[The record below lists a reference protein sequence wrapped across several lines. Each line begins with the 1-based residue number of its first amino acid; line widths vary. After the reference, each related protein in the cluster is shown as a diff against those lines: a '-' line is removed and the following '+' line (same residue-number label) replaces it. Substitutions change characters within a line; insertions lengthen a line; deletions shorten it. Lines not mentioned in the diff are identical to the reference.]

1 MAADAYENVK
11 DVESTA
17 ATSTLSG
24 ARTAGQILQAADGKD
39 STALDSTAETSTLA
53 GARSAEQIM
62 QQMDEE
68 KKAKSAS
75 AKSSAKST
83 VKSELNKWKS
93 AGVNAKSTAEKALD
107 AGETVKDTVEN
118 VANKAI
124 SVQNTASK
132 LSAVA
137 SFGASALGI
146 KAGEAISDAKE
157 NAQVSVQTQVAAPT
171 DTAIATYQRDV
182 ADAKSQGAHV
192 KQLPYTNAQQMQ
204 WNAQDQHRMYSN
216 YGNMYEHGA
225 NEMEYN
231 TALLNSAMAAANL
244 PTKAL
249 SMVPSFKQKFLAAV
263 QKDDNQMDINGMT
276 LDRIFSGDVDLL
288 KVDQKESTED
298 LSMVNAGRDAGISD
312 KFEAVDHQLDARD
325 AEKNA
330 IASAFSQA
338 ATENA
343 KDLADSVLAG
353 HKDRGATV
361 DIDLGLTGGA
371 YEKQAEDDLSA
382 DFF

>member
-1 MAADAYENVK
+1 MAADAYENVR

-68 KKAKSAS
+68 EKAKSAS

-83 VKSELNKWKS
+83 VKSELNKWKN
-93 AGVNAKSTAEKALD
+93 AGVNAKSTVEKAAD
-107 AGETVKDTVEN
+107 AGETVKDAVEDM
-118 VANKAI
+118 ADKAV

-137 SFGASALGI
+137 SIGASALGV
-146 KAGEAISDAKE
+146 KAAEAVSDAKE
-157 NAQVSVQTQVAAPT
+157 NIQEVTTQVAAPT
-171 DTAIATYQRDV
+171 DTAIAAYQKDV
-182 ADAKSQGAHV
+182 ADAKQAGAHV
-192 KQLPYTNAQQMQ
+192 KHLPYTNAQQMQ

-216 YGNMYEHGA
+216 YGNMYEHGT

-231 TALLNSAMAAANL
+231 MALLNSAMAVANL

-249 SMVPSFKQKFLAAV
+249 PTVPSFRQKFLAAV

-298 LSMVNAGRDAGISD
+298 LSMVNAGRDAGVSD

-338 ATENA
+338 ATENV
-343 KDLADSVLAG
+343 KGLADSVLAG

-371 YEKQAEDDLSA
+371 YEKQVEDDLSA

>member
-1 MAADAYENVK
+1 MAADAYENVR

-68 KKAKSAS
+68 EKSKSAS

-83 VKSELNKWKS
+83 VKSELNKWKN
-93 AGVNAKSTAEKALD
+93 AGVNAKSTVEKAAD
-107 AGETVKDTVEN
+107 AGETVKDAVESMT
-118 VANKAI
+118 NKAA

-137 SFGASALGI
+137 SIGASALGV
-146 KAGEAISDAKE
+146 KAAEAVSDAKE
-157 NAQVSVQTQVAAPT
+157 NIQEVTTQVAAPT
-171 DTAIATYQRDV
+171 DTAIAAYQKDV
-182 ADAKSQGAHV
+182 AEAKQAGAHV
-192 KQLPYTNAQQMQ
+192 KHLPYTNAQQMQ

-231 TALLNSAMAAANL
+231 TALLNSAMAVANL

-338 ATENA
+338 ATENV
-343 KDLADSVLAG
+343 KGLADSVLAG

>member
-39 STALDSTAETSTLA
+39 STALDSTAETLTLA

-93 AGVNAKSTAEKALD
+93 AGVNAKSTAEGALD
-107 AGETVKDTVEN
+107 AGETVKDAVEDMT
-118 VANKAI
+118 NKAA

-137 SFGASALGI
+137 SIGASALGV
-146 KAGEAISDAKE
+146 KAAEAVSDVKE
-157 NAQVSVQTQVAAPT
+157 NIQEVTTQVAAPT
-171 DTAIATYQRDV
+171 DTAIAAYQKDV
-182 ADAKSQGAHV
+182 AEAKQAGAHV
-192 KQLPYTNAQQMQ
+192 KHLPYTNAQQMQ

-216 YGNMYEHGA
+216 YGNMYEHGT

-276 LDRIFSGDVDLL
+276 LDRILSGDVDLL

-298 LSMVNAGRDAGISD
+298 LSMVNAGRDAGVSD

-325 AEKNA
+325 AERNA

-338 ATENA
+338 ATENV
-343 KDLADSVLAG
+343 KGLADSVLAG

-371 YEKQAEDDLSA
+371 YEKHAEDDLSA

>member
-118 VANKAI
+118 VADKAI

-171 DTAIATYQRDV
+171 DTAIAAYQRDV

-343 KDLADSVLAG
+343 KGLADSVLAG

>member
-1 MAADAYENVK
+1 MAADAYENVR

-24 ARTAGQILQAADGKD
+24 ARTASQILQAADGKD

-68 KKAKSAS
+68 EKAKSAS

-93 AGVNAKSTAEKALD
+93 AGVNAKSTAEKAVD
-107 AGETVKDTVEN
+107 AGEAVKDTVEN
-118 VANKAI
+118 MTDTAA
-124 SVQNTASK
+124 SVQNTVSK
-132 LSAVA
+132 FSTVA
-137 SFGASALGI
+137 SLGASALGI

-157 NAQVSVQTQVAAPT
+157 NAQTSVQTQVAAPT
-171 DTAIATYQRDV
+171 DTAIAAYQRDV
-182 ADAKSQGAHV
+182 ADAKSQGARV
-192 KQLPYTNAQQMQ
+192 KHLPYTNEQQMQ

-231 TALLNSAMAAANL
+231 MALLNSAMAAANL

-249 SMVPSFKQKFLAAV
+249 PTVPSFKQKFLAAV
-263 QKDDNQMDINGMT
+263 QKDDSQMDINGMT

-298 LSMVNAGRDAGISD
+298 LSLVNAGREAGVSD

-338 ATENA
+338 AAGNA
-343 KDLADSVLAG
+343 RDLADSVLAG

-371 YEKQAEDDLSA
+371 YEKQAEDDLSR

>member
-1 MAADAYENVK
+1 MAADAYENVR

-68 KKAKSAS
+68 EKAKSAS

-93 AGVNAKSTAEKALD
+93 AGVNAKSTVEKAAD
-107 AGETVKDTVEN
+107 AGETVKDAVEDM
-118 VANKAI
+118 ADKAA

-137 SFGASALGI
+137 SIGASALGV
-146 KAGEAISDAKE
+146 KAAEAVSDAKE
-157 NAQVSVQTQVAAPT
+157 NIQEVTTQVAAPT
-171 DTAIATYQRDV
+171 DTAIAAYQKDV
-182 ADAKSQGAHV
+182 AEAKQTGAHV
-192 KQLPYTNAQQMQ
+192 KHLPYTNAQQMQ

-216 YGNMYEHGA
+216 YGNMYEHGT

-231 TALLNSAMAAANL
+231 TALLNSAMAVANL

-249 SMVPSFKQKFLAAV
+249 PTVPSFRQKFLAAV

-298 LSMVNAGRDAGISD
+298 LSMVNAGRDAGVSD

-338 ATENA
+338 ATENV
-343 KDLADSVLAG
+343 KGLADSVLAG

>member
-1 MAADAYENVK
+1 MAADAYENVR

-68 KKAKSAS
+68 EKAKSAS

-83 VKSELNKWKS
+83 VKSELNKWKN
-93 AGVNAKSTAEKALD
+93 AGVNAKSTVEKTAD
-107 AGETVKDTVEN
+107 AGETVKDAVEDMT
-118 VANKAI
+118 NKAV

-137 SFGASALGI
+137 SIGASALGV
-146 KAGEAISDAKE
+146 KATEAVSDAKE
-157 NAQVSVQTQVAAPT
+157 NIQEVTTQVAAPT
-171 DTAIATYQRDV
+171 DTAIAAYQKDV
-182 ADAKSQGAHV
+182 ADAKQAGAHV
-192 KQLPYTNAQQMQ
+192 KHLPYTNAQQMQ

-216 YGNMYEHGA
+216 YGNMYEHGT

-231 TALLNSAMAAANL
+231 TALLNSAMAVANL
-244 PTKAL
+244 LTKAL
-249 SMVPSFKQKFLAAV
+249 PTVPSFRQKFLAAV

-298 LSMVNAGRDAGISD
+298 LSMVNAGRDAGVSD

-338 ATENA
+338 ATENV
-343 KDLADSVLAG
+343 KGLVDSVLAG
-353 HKDRGATV
+353 HKDKGATV

>member
-24 ARTAGQILQAADGKD
+24 ARTASQILQAADGKD

-62 QQMDEE
+62 QQMNEEE
-68 KKAKSAS
+68 KSKSAS
-75 AKSSAKST
+75 AKSSVKST

-93 AGVNAKSTAEKALD
+93 AGVNAKSTAEKAAD
-107 AGETVKDTVEN
+107 AGETVKDAVED
-118 VANKAI
+118 VTNKAA

-137 SFGASALGI
+137 SVGASALGI
-146 KAGEAISDAKE
+146 KAGEAISDVKE
-157 NAQVSVQTQVAAPT
+157 NTQVAAPT
-171 DTAIATYQRDV
+171 DTAIAAYQKDV
-182 ADAKSQGAHV
+182 ADAKSTGAHV
-192 KQLPYTNAQQMQ
+192 KRLPYTNAQQMQ

-231 TALLNSAMAAANL
+231 MALLNSAMAAANL

-249 SMVPSFKQKFLAAV
+249 SAAPSFKQKFLAAV

-276 LDRIFSGDVDLL
+276 LDKIFSGDVDLL
-288 KVDQKESTED
+288 HVDQKESTED

-312 KFEAVDHQLDARD
+312 KFAATDHQVDARD

-330 IASAFSQA
+330 ISSAFSQA
-338 ATENA
+338 AAENA
-343 KDLADSVLAG
+343 KGLADSVLG
-353 HKDRGATV
+353 IGRDKGATV
-361 DIDLGLTGGA
+361 DADLGLTESSYG
-371 YEKQAEDDLSA
+371 KQAEDDLSA

>member
-1 MAADAYENVK
+1 MAADAYENVR

-68 KKAKSAS
+68 EKAKSAS

-83 VKSELNKWKS
+83 VKSELNKWKN
-93 AGVNAKSTAEKALD
+93 AGVNAKSTVEKAAD
-107 AGETVKDTVEN
+107 AGETVKDAVESMT
-118 VANKAI
+118 NKAA

-137 SFGASALGI
+137 SIGASALGV
-146 KAGEAISDAKE
+146 KAAEAVSDAKE
-157 NAQVSVQTQVAAPT
+157 NIQEVTTQVAAPT
-171 DTAIATYQRDV
+171 DTAIAAYQKDV
-182 ADAKSQGAHV
+182 AEAKQAGAHV
-192 KQLPYTNAQQMQ
+192 KHLPYTNAQQMQ

-231 TALLNSAMAAANL
+231 TALLNSAMAVANL

-298 LSMVNAGRDAGISD
+298 LSMVNAGRDAGVSD

-343 KDLADSVLAG
+343 KGLADSVLAG

>member
-1 MAADAYENVK
+1 MK
-11 DVESTA
+11 
-17 ATSTLSG
+17 
-24 ARTAGQILQAADGKD
+24 
-39 STALDSTAETSTLA
+39 
-53 GARSAEQIM
+53 
-62 QQMDEE
+62 
-68 KKAKSAS
+68 
-75 AKSSAKST
+75 
-83 VKSELNKWKS
+83 
-93 AGVNAKSTAEKALD
+93 
-107 AGETVKDTVEN
+107 
-118 VANKAI
+118 
-124 SVQNTASK
+124 
-132 LSAVA
+132 
-137 SFGASALGI
+137 
-146 KAGEAISDAKE
+146 
-157 NAQVSVQTQVAAPT
+157 
-171 DTAIATYQRDV
+171 
-182 ADAKSQGAHV
+182 H
-192 KQLPYTNAQQMQ
+192 LPYTNAQQMQ

-298 LSMVNAGRDAGISD
+298 LSMVNAGRDAGVSD

-338 ATENA
+338 ATENV
-343 KDLADSVLAG
+343 KGLVDSVLAG

>member
-1 MAADAYENVK
+1 MAADAYENVR

-68 KKAKSAS
+68 EKAKSAS

-83 VKSELNKWKS
+83 VKSELNKWKN
-93 AGVNAKSTAEKALD
+93 AGVNAKSTVEKAAD
-107 AGETVKDTVEN
+107 AGETVKDAVKSMT
-118 VANKAI
+118 NKAA

-137 SFGASALGI
+137 SIGASALGV
-146 KAGEAISDAKE
+146 KAAEAVSDAKE
-157 NAQVSVQTQVAAPT
+157 NIQEVTTQVAAPT
-171 DTAIATYQRDV
+171 DTAIAAYQKDV
-182 ADAKSQGAHV
+182 AEAKQAGAHV
-192 KQLPYTNAQQMQ
+192 KHLPYTNAQQMQ

-231 TALLNSAMAAANL
+231 TALLNSAMAVANL

-298 LSMVNAGRDAGISD
+298 LSMVNAGRDAGVFD

-338 ATENA
+338 ATENV
-343 KDLADSVLAG
+343 KGLADSVLAG

-361 DIDLGLTGGA
+361 DIDLGLTGSA
-371 YEKQAEDDLSA
+371 YEKQVEDDLSA

>member
-118 VANKAI
+118 VADKAA

-146 KAGEAISDAKE
+146 KAGEVISDAKE
-157 NAQVSVQTQVAAPT
+157 NAQASVQTQVAAPT
-171 DTAIATYQRDV
+171 DTAIAAYQRDV

-231 TALLNSAMAAANL
+231 TALLNSAMAAVNL

-343 KDLADSVLAG
+343 KGLADSVLAG

-371 YEKQAEDDLSA
+371 YEKQAEDDLSR

>member
-1 MAADAYENVK
+1 MAADAYENVR

-68 KKAKSAS
+68 EKAKSAS

-83 VKSELNKWKS
+83 VKSELNKWKN
-93 AGVNAKSTAEKALD
+93 AGVNAKSTVEKAAD
-107 AGETVKDTVEN
+107 AGETVKDAVEDM
-118 VANKAI
+118 ADKAA

-137 SFGASALGI
+137 SIGASALGV
-146 KAGEAISDAKE
+146 KAAEAVSDAKE
-157 NAQVSVQTQVAAPT
+157 NIQEVTTQVAAPT
-171 DTAIATYQRDV
+171 DTAIAAYQKDV
-182 ADAKSQGAHV
+182 AEAKQAGAHV
-192 KQLPYTNAQQMQ
+192 KHLPYTNAQQMQ

-231 TALLNSAMAAANL
+231 TALLNSAMAVANL

-298 LSMVNAGRDAGISD
+298 LSMVNAGRDAGVSD

-338 ATENA
+338 ATDNV
-343 KDLADSVLAG
+343 KGLADSVLAG

>member
-1 MAADAYENVK
+1 MAADAYENVR

-68 KKAKSAS
+68 EKAKSAS

-93 AGVNAKSTAEKALD
+93 AGVNAKSTVEKAAD
-107 AGETVKDTVEN
+107 AGETVKDAVEDM
-118 VANKAI
+118 ADKAA

-137 SFGASALGI
+137 SIGASALGV
-146 KAGEAISDAKE
+146 KAAEAVSDAKE
-157 NAQVSVQTQVAAPT
+157 NMQEVTTQVAAPT
-171 DTAIATYQRDV
+171 DTAIAAYQKDV
-182 ADAKSQGAHV
+182 AEAKQTGAHV
-192 KQLPYTNAQQMQ
+192 KHLPYTNAQQMQ

-216 YGNMYEHGA
+216 YGNMYEHGT

-231 TALLNSAMAAANL
+231 TALLNSAMAVANL

-249 SMVPSFKQKFLAAV
+249 PTVPSFRQKFLAAV

-298 LSMVNAGRDAGISD
+298 LSMVNAGRDAGVSD

-338 ATENA
+338 ATENV
-343 KDLADSVLAG
+343 KGLADSVLAG

-361 DIDLGLTGGA
+361 NIDLGLTGGA

>member
-1 MAADAYENVK
+1 MAADAYENVR

-68 KKAKSAS
+68 EKAKSAS

-83 VKSELNKWKS
+83 VKSELNKWKN
-93 AGVNAKSTAEKALD
+93 AGVNAKSTVEKAAD
-107 AGETVKDTVEN
+107 AGETVKDAVEDMT
-118 VANKAI
+118 NKAA

-137 SFGASALGI
+137 SIGASALGV
-146 KAGEAISDAKE
+146 KAAEAVSDAKE
-157 NAQVSVQTQVAAPT
+157 NIQEVTTQVAAPT
-171 DTAIATYQRDV
+171 DTAIAAYQKDV
-182 ADAKSQGAHV
+182 AEAKQAGAHV
-192 KQLPYTNAQQMQ
+192 KYLPYTNAQQMQ

-216 YGNMYEHGA
+216 YGNMYEHGT

-231 TALLNSAMAAANL
+231 TALLNSAMAVANL
-244 PTKAL
+244 PTKVL
-249 SMVPSFKQKFLAAV
+249 PTVPSFRQKFLAAV

-298 LSMVNAGRDAGISD
+298 LSMVNAGRDAGVSD

-325 AEKNA
+325 AERNA

-338 ATENA
+338 ATENV
-343 KDLADSVLAG
+343 KGLADSVLAG

>member
-1 MAADAYENVK
+1 MAADAYENVR

-68 KKAKSAS
+68 EKAKSAS

-93 AGVNAKSTAEKALD
+93 AGVNAKSTVEKAAD
-107 AGETVKDTVEN
+107 AGETVKDAVEDM
-118 VANKAI
+118 ADKAA

-137 SFGASALGI
+137 SIGASVLGV
-146 KAGEAISDAKE
+146 KAAEAVSDAKE
-157 NAQVSVQTQVAAPT
+157 NIQEVTTQVAAPT
-171 DTAIATYQRDV
+171 DTAIAAYQKDV
-182 ADAKSQGAHV
+182 AEAKQTGAHV
-192 KQLPYTNAQQMQ
+192 KHLPYTNAQQMQ

-216 YGNMYEHGA
+216 YGNMYEHGT

-231 TALLNSAMAAANL
+231 TALINSAMAVANL

-249 SMVPSFKQKFLAAV
+249 PTVPSFRQKFLAAV

-338 ATENA
+338 ATENV
-343 KDLADSVLAG
+343 KGLADSVLAG

>member
-1 MAADAYENVK
+1 MAADAYENVR

-24 ARTAGQILQAADGKD
+24 ARTASQILQAADGKD
-39 STALDSTAETSTLA
+39 STALDSTKETSTLA

-68 KKAKSAS
+68 EKSKSAS
-75 AKSSAKST
+75 AKSSAKSA
-83 VKSELNKWKS
+83 VKSKLNKWKS
-93 AGVNAKSTAEKALD
+93 AGVNAKNTVEKAAD
-107 AGETVKDTVEN
+107 AGEAVKDAVEN
-118 VANKAI
+118 VTDKAA

-137 SFGASALGI
+137 SVGASALGI
-146 KAGEAISDAKE
+146 KAGEAISNAKE
-157 NAQVSVQTQVAAPT
+157 NTQETMTQTAAPT
-171 DTAIATYQRDV
+171 DTAIAAYQKDV
-182 ADAKSQGAHV
+182 ADAKSAGVHV
-192 KQLPYTNAQQMQ
+192 KSLPYTNAQQMQ

-231 TALLNSAMAAANL
+231 MALLNSAMAAANL
-244 PTKAL
+244 PVKAL
-249 SMVPSFKQKFLAAV
+249 STVPSFKQKFLAAV
-263 QKDDNQMDINGMT
+263 QKDDSQMDMNGMT

-298 LSMVNAGRDAGISD
+298 LSMVNAGRDAGVSD
-312 KFEAVDHQLDARD
+312 KFAAVDHQLDERV

-330 IASAFSQA
+330 FASAFSQA
-338 ATENA
+338 AAEGS
-343 KDLADSVLAG
+343 KGLADSVLG
-353 HKDRGATV
+353 TGKDRGATV
-361 DIDLGLTGGA
+361 DMDLGLTGSS

>member
-1 MAADAYENVK
+1 MAADAYENVR

-24 ARTAGQILQAADGKD
+24 ARTASQILQAADGKD

-68 KKAKSAS
+68 EKSKSAS
-75 AKSSAKST
+75 AKSSVKST
-83 VKSELNKWKS
+83 VKSELNKWKN
-93 AGVNAKSTAEKALD
+93 AGVNAKSTAEKAAD
-107 AGETVKDTVEN
+107 AGEAVKDTVEN
-118 VANKAI
+118 VADKAT

-137 SFGASALGI
+137 SLGASALGI
-146 KAGEAISDAKE
+146 KAGEAVSNAKE

-171 DTAIATYQRDV
+171 DTAIAAYQKDV
-182 ADAKSQGAHV
+182 AEAKQAGAHV
-192 KQLPYTNAQQMQ
+192 KHLPYTNAQQMQ

-244 PTKAL
+244 STKAL

-298 LSMVNAGRDAGISD
+298 LSMVNAGRDAGVSD

-338 ATENA
+338 ATENV
-343 KDLADSVLAG
+343 KGLVDSVLAG

>member
-1 MAADAYENVK
+1 MTADAYENVR

-68 KKAKSAS
+68 EKAKSAS

-83 VKSELNKWKS
+83 VKSELNKWKN
-93 AGVNAKSTAEKALD
+93 AGVNAKSTVEKTAD
-107 AGETVKDTVEN
+107 AGETVKDAVEDMT
-118 VANKAI
+118 NKAV

-137 SFGASALGI
+137 SIGASALGV
-146 KAGEAISDAKE
+146 KAAEAVSDAKE
-157 NAQVSVQTQVAAPT
+157 NIQEVTTQVAAPT
-171 DTAIATYQRDV
+171 DTAIAAYQKDV
-182 ADAKSQGAHV
+182 AEAKQAGAHV
-192 KQLPYTNAQQMQ
+192 KHLPYTNAQQMQ

-231 TALLNSAMAAANL
+231 TALLNSAMAVANL

-298 LSMVNAGRDAGISD
+298 LSMVNAGRDAGVSD

-338 ATENA
+338 ATENV
-343 KDLADSVLAG
+343 KGLADSVLAG

>member
-1 MAADAYENVK
+1 MAADAYENVR

-68 KKAKSAS
+68 EKAKSAS

-83 VKSELNKWKS
+83 VKSELNKWKN
-93 AGVNAKSTAEKALD
+93 AGVNAKSTAEKAAD
-107 AGETVKDTVEN
+107 AGETVKDAVESMT
-118 VANKAI
+118 NKAA

-137 SFGASALGI
+137 SIGASALGV
-146 KAGEAISDAKE
+146 KAAEAVSDAKE
-157 NAQVSVQTQVAAPT
+157 NIQEVTTQVAAPT
-171 DTAIATYQRDV
+171 DTAIAAYQKDV
-182 ADAKSQGAHV
+182 AEAKQAGAHV
-192 KQLPYTNAQQMQ
+192 KHLPYTNAQQMQ

-231 TALLNSAMAAANL
+231 TALLNSAMAVANL

-298 LSMVNAGRDAGISD
+298 LSMVNAGRDAGVSD

-343 KDLADSVLAG
+343 KGLADSVLAG

>member
-1 MAADAYENVK
+1 MAADAYENVR

-68 KKAKSAS
+68 EKAKSAS

-93 AGVNAKSTAEKALD
+93 AGVNAKSTVEKAAD
-107 AGETVKDTVEN
+107 AGETVKDAVEDM
-118 VANKAI
+118 ADKAA

-137 SFGASALGI
+137 SIGASALGV
-146 KAGEAISDAKE
+146 KAAEAVSDAKE
-157 NAQVSVQTQVAAPT
+157 NIQEITTQVAAPT
-171 DTAIATYQRDV
+171 DTAIAAYQKDV
-182 ADAKSQGAHV
+182 AEAKQTGAHV
-192 KQLPYTNAQQMQ
+192 KHLPYTNAQQMQ

-216 YGNMYEHGA
+216 YGNMYEHGT

-231 TALLNSAMAAANL
+231 TALLNSAMAVANL

-249 SMVPSFKQKFLAAV
+249 PTVPSFRQKFLAAV

-298 LSMVNAGRDAGISD
+298 LSMVNAGRDAGVSD

-338 ATENA
+338 ATENV
-343 KDLADSVLAG
+343 KGLADSVLAG

>member
-1 MAADAYENVK
+1 MAADAYENVR

-68 KKAKSAS
+68 EKAKSAS

-93 AGVNAKSTAEKALD
+93 AGVNAKSTVEKAAD
-107 AGETVKDTVEN
+107 AGETVKDAVEDM
-118 VANKAI
+118 ADKAA

-132 LSAVA
+132 LSTVA
-137 SFGASALGI
+137 SIGASALGV
-146 KAGEAISDAKE
+146 KAAEAVSDAKE
-157 NAQVSVQTQVAAPT
+157 NIQEVTTQVAAPT
-171 DTAIATYQRDV
+171 DTAIAAYQKDV
-182 ADAKSQGAHV
+182 AEAKQTGAHV
-192 KQLPYTNAQQMQ
+192 KHLPYTNAQQMQ

-216 YGNMYEHGA
+216 YGNMYEHGT

-231 TALLNSAMAAANL
+231 TALLNSAMAVANL

-249 SMVPSFKQKFLAAV
+249 PTVPSFRQKFLAAV

-298 LSMVNAGRDAGISD
+298 LSMVNAGRDAGVSD

-338 ATENA
+338 ATENV
-343 KDLADSVLAG
+343 KGLADSVLAG

>member
-93 AGVNAKSTAEKALD
+93 AGVNAKSTTEKALD

-118 VANKAI
+118 VADKVT

-132 LSAVA
+132 LSAVT

-146 KAGEAISDAKE
+146 KAGEAISNAKE

-171 DTAIATYQRDV
+171 DTAIAAYQRDV

-338 ATENA
+338 ATENT
-343 KDLADSVLAG
+343 KGLADSVLAG

>member
-118 VANKAI
+118 VADKAT
-124 SVQNTASK
+124 SVQNAASK

-171 DTAIATYQRDV
+171 DTAIAAYQRDV

-343 KDLADSVLAG
+343 KGLADSVLAG

>member
-1 MAADAYENVK
+1 MAADAYENVR

-68 KKAKSAS
+68 EKAKSAS

-83 VKSELNKWKS
+83 VKSELNKWKN
-93 AGVNAKSTAEKALD
+93 AGVNAKSTVEKAAD
-107 AGETVKDTVEN
+107 AGETVKDAVESMT
-118 VANKAI
+118 NKAA

-137 SFGASALGI
+137 SIGASALGV
-146 KAGEAISDAKE
+146 KAAEAVSDAKE
-157 NAQVSVQTQVAAPT
+157 NIQEVTTQVAAPT
-171 DTAIATYQRDV
+171 DTAIAAYQKDV
-182 ADAKSQGAHV
+182 AEAKQAGAHV
-192 KQLPYTNAQQMQ
+192 KHLPYTNAQQMQ

-231 TALLNSAMAAANL
+231 TALLNSAMAVANL

-298 LSMVNAGRDAGISD
+298 LSMVNAGRDAGVSD

-338 ATENA
+338 ATDNV
-343 KDLADSVLAG
+343 KGLADSVLAG

>member
-1 MAADAYENVK
+1 MAADAYENVR

-68 KKAKSAS
+68 EKAKSAS

-83 VKSELNKWKS
+83 VKSELNKWKN
-93 AGVNAKSTAEKALD
+93 AGVNAKSTVEKAAD
-107 AGETVKDTVEN
+107 AGETVKDAVEDM
-118 VANKAI
+118 ADKAA

-137 SFGASALGI
+137 SIGASALGV
-146 KAGEAISDAKE
+146 KAAEAVSDAKE
-157 NAQVSVQTQVAAPT
+157 NIQEVTTQVAAPT
-171 DTAIATYQRDV
+171 DTAIAAYQKDV
-182 ADAKSQGAHV
+182 AEAKQAGAHV
-192 KQLPYTNAQQMQ
+192 KHLPYTNAQQMQ

-231 TALLNSAMAAANL
+231 TALLNSAMAVANL

-298 LSMVNAGRDAGISD
+298 LSMVNAGRDAGVSD

-343 KDLADSVLAG
+343 KGLADSVLAG

>member
-1 MAADAYENVK
+1 MAADAYENVR

-24 ARTAGQILQAADGKD
+24 ARTASQILQAADGKD

-68 KKAKSAS
+68 EKSKSAS
-75 AKSSAKST
+75 VKSSVKST
-83 VKSELNKWKS
+83 VKSELNKWKN
-93 AGVNAKSTAEKALD
+93 AGVNAKSTVEKAVD
-107 AGETVKDTVEN
+107 AGETVKDAVEDMTD
-118 VANKAI
+118 KAA
-124 SVQNTASK
+124 SVQSTASK

-137 SFGASALGI
+137 SIGASALGV
-146 KAGEAISDAKE
+146 KAAEAVSDAKE
-157 NAQVSVQTQVAAPT
+157 NTQEVTTQVAAPT
-171 DTAIATYQRDV
+171 DVAIAAYQKDV
-182 ADAKSQGAHV
+182 AEAKQAGAHV
-192 KQLPYTNAQQMQ
+192 KHLPYTNAQQMQ

-216 YGNMYEHGA
+216 YGNMYEHGT

-249 SMVPSFKQKFLAAV
+249 PTVPSFRQKFLAAV
-263 QKDDNQMDINGMT
+263 QKDDSQMDINGLT
-276 LDRIFSGDVDLL
+276 LDRIFSGNVDLL
-288 KVDQKESTED
+288 HVDQKESTEN
-298 LSMVNAGRDAGISD
+298 LAMINSGRDAGVSD

-330 IASAFSQA
+330 FSSAFSQA
-338 ATENA
+338 AAGNA
-343 KDLADSVLAG
+343 RSLADSVLSAG
-353 HKDRGATV
+353 KDRGATV
-361 DIDLGLTGGA
+361 DIDLGLTGDF
-371 YEKQAEDDLSA
+371 YKKQAEDDLSA

>member
-1 MAADAYENVK
+1 MAADAYENVR

-68 KKAKSAS
+68 EKAKSAS

-83 VKSELNKWKS
+83 VKSELNKWKN
-93 AGVNAKSTAEKALD
+93 AGVNVKSTVERTLD
-107 AGETVKDTVEN
+107 AGETVKDAVEDMT
-118 VANKAI
+118 NKAA
-124 SVQNTASK
+124 SVQNTALK

-137 SFGASALGI
+137 SIGASALGV
-146 KAGEAISDAKE
+146 KAAEAVSDAKE
-157 NAQVSVQTQVAAPT
+157 NIQEVTTQVAAPT
-171 DTAIATYQRDV
+171 DTAIAAYQKDV
-182 ADAKSQGAHV
+182 AEAKQAGAHV
-192 KQLPYTNAQQMQ
+192 KHLPYTNAQQMQ

-216 YGNMYEHGA
+216 YGNMYEHGT

-231 TALLNSAMAAANL
+231 TALLNSAMAVANL

-249 SMVPSFKQKFLAAV
+249 PTVPSFRQKFLAAV

-343 KDLADSVLAG
+343 KGLADSVLAG

-371 YEKQAEDDLSA
+371 YEKQAEDDLSR

>member
-1 MAADAYENVK
+1 MAADAYENVR

-39 STALDSTAETSTLA
+39 STALDSTVETSTLA

-68 KKAKSAS
+68 EKAKSAS

-93 AGVNAKSTAEKALD
+93 AGVNAKSTVEKAAD
-107 AGETVKDTVEN
+107 AGETVKDAVEDM
-118 VANKAI
+118 ADKAA

-132 LSAVA
+132 LSTVA
-137 SFGASALGI
+137 SIGASALGV
-146 KAGEAISDAKE
+146 KAAEAVSYAKE
-157 NAQVSVQTQVAAPT
+157 NIQEVTTQVAAPT
-171 DTAIATYQRDV
+171 DTAIAAYQKDV
-182 ADAKSQGAHV
+182 AEAKQTGAHV
-192 KQLPYTNAQQMQ
+192 KHLPYTNAQQMQ

-216 YGNMYEHGA
+216 YGNMYEHGT

-231 TALLNSAMAAANL
+231 TALLNSAMAVANL

-298 LSMVNAGRDAGISD
+298 LSMVNAGRDAGVSD
-312 KFEAVDHQLDARD
+312 KFEAVDHQLNARD
-325 AEKNA
+325 AERNA

-338 ATENA
+338 ATENV
-343 KDLADSVLAG
+343 KGLADSVLAG

>member
-1 MAADAYENVK
+1 MAADAYENVR

-68 KKAKSAS
+68 EKAKSAS

-83 VKSELNKWKS
+83 VKSELNKWKN
-93 AGVNAKSTAEKALD
+93 AGVNAKSTAEKAAD
-107 AGETVKDTVEN
+107 AGETVKDAVESMT
-118 VANKAI
+118 NKAA

-137 SFGASALGI
+137 SIGASALGV
-146 KAGEAISDAKE
+146 KAAEAVSDAKE
-157 NAQVSVQTQVAAPT
+157 NIQEVTTQVAAPT
-171 DTAIATYQRDV
+171 DTAIAAYQKDV
-182 ADAKSQGAHV
+182 AEAKQAGAHV
-192 KQLPYTNAQQMQ
+192 KHLPYTNAQQMQ

-231 TALLNSAMAAANL
+231 TALLNSAMAVANL

-276 LDRIFSGDVDLL
+276 LDRIFSGDVNLL

-298 LSMVNAGRDAGISD
+298 LSMVNAGRDAGVSD

-343 KDLADSVLAG
+343 KGLADSVLAG

>member
-1 MAADAYENVK
+1 MAADAYENVR

-39 STALDSTAETSTLA
+39 STALDSTVETSTLA

-68 KKAKSAS
+68 EKAKSAS

-93 AGVNAKSTAEKALD
+93 AGVNAKSTVEKAAD
-107 AGETVKDTVEN
+107 AGETVKDAVEDM
-118 VANKAI
+118 ADKAA

-132 LSAVA
+132 LSTVA
-137 SFGASALGI
+137 SIGASALGV
-146 KAGEAISDAKE
+146 KAAEAVSDAKE
-157 NAQVSVQTQVAAPT
+157 NIQEVTTQVAAPT
-171 DTAIATYQRDV
+171 DTAIAAYQKDV
-182 ADAKSQGAHV
+182 AEAKQTGAHV
-192 KQLPYTNAQQMQ
+192 KHLPYTNAQQMQ

-216 YGNMYEHGA
+216 YGNMYEHGT

-231 TALLNSAMAAANL
+231 TALLNSAMAVANL

-249 SMVPSFKQKFLAAV
+249 PTVPSFRQKFLAAV

-298 LSMVNAGRDAGISD
+298 LSMVNAGRDAGVSD

-338 ATENA
+338 ATENV
-343 KDLADSVLAG
+343 KGLADSVLAG

-361 DIDLGLTGGA
+361 NIDLGLTGGA

>member
-1 MAADAYENVK
+1 MAADAYENVR

-68 KKAKSAS
+68 EKAKSAS

-93 AGVNAKSTAEKALD
+93 AGVNAKSTVEKAAD
-107 AGETVKDTVEN
+107 AGETVKDAVEGM
-118 VANKAI
+118 ADKAA

-137 SFGASALGI
+137 SIGASALGV
-146 KAGEAISDAKE
+146 KAAEAVSDAKE
-157 NAQVSVQTQVAAPT
+157 NIQEVTTQVAAPT
-171 DTAIATYQRDV
+171 DTAIAAYQKDV
-182 ADAKSQGAHV
+182 AEAKQTGAHV
-192 KQLPYTNAQQMQ
+192 KHLPYTNAQQMQ

-216 YGNMYEHGA
+216 YGNMYEHGT

-231 TALLNSAMAAANL
+231 TALLNSAMAVANL
-244 PTKAL
+244 PTKVL
-249 SMVPSFKQKFLAAV
+249 PTVPSFRQKFLAAV

-298 LSMVNAGRDAGISD
+298 LSMVNAGRDAGVSD
-312 KFEAVDHQLDARD
+312 KFEAVDHQLEARD

-343 KDLADSVLAG
+343 KGLADSVLAG

>member
-118 VANKAI
+118 VADKAT
-124 SVQNTASK
+124 SVQNAASK

-171 DTAIATYQRDV
+171 DTAIAAYQRDV

-343 KDLADSVLAG
+343 KGLADSVLAG

-371 YEKQAEDDLSA
+371 YEKQAEDDLSV

>member
-1 MAADAYENVK
+1 MAADAYENVR

-24 ARTAGQILQAADGKD
+24 ARTASQILQAADGKD

-68 KKAKSAS
+68 EKSKSAS
-75 AKSSAKST
+75 VKSSVKST
-83 VKSELNKWKS
+83 VKSELNKWKN
-93 AGVNAKSTAEKALD
+93 AGVNAKSTVEKAVD
-107 AGETVKDTVEN
+107 AGETVKDAVEDMTD
-118 VANKAI
+118 KAA
-124 SVQNTASK
+124 SVQSTASK

-137 SFGASALGI
+137 SIGASALGV
-146 KAGEAISDAKE
+146 KAAEAVSDAKE
-157 NAQVSVQTQVAAPT
+157 NTQEVTTQVAAPT
-171 DTAIATYQRDV
+171 DVAIAAYQKDV
-182 ADAKSQGAHV
+182 AEAKQAGAHV
-192 KQLPYTNAQQMQ
+192 KHLPYTNAQQMQ

-216 YGNMYEHGA
+216 YGNMYEHGT

-249 SMVPSFKQKFLAAV
+249 PTVPSFRQKFLAAV
-263 QKDDNQMDINGMT
+263 QKDDSQMDINGMT
-276 LDRIFSGDVDLL
+276 LDRIFSGNVDLL
-288 KVDQKESTED
+288 HVDQKESTED
-298 LSMVNAGRDAGISD
+298 LSMVNAGRDAGVSD
-312 KFEAVDHQLDARD
+312 KFEAVDHQVDTRD

-330 IASAFSQA
+330 FSSAFSQA
-338 ATENA
+338 AAGNA
-343 KDLADSVLAG
+343 RSLADSVLGAG
-353 HKDRGATV
+353 KDRGATV
-361 DIDLGLTGGA
+361 DIDLGLTEDS
-371 YEKQAEDDLSA
+371 YKKQAEDDLSA

>member
-118 VANKAI
+118 VADKAT

-157 NAQVSVQTQVAAPT
+157 NAQVSIQTQVAAPT
-171 DTAIATYQRDV
+171 DTAIAAYQRDV

-343 KDLADSVLAG
+343 KGLADSVLAG